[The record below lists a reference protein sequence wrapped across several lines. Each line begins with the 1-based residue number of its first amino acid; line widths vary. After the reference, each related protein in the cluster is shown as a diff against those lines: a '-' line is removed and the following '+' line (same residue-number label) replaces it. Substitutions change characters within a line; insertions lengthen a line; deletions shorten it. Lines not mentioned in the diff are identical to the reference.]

1 MTQYSFHKDILT
13 ESYLHY
19 VMLDSNEKEKEGPRD
34 SIVIVIVIIMEMIA
48 GKRLLRLTDDD
59 GDIAVKYLENEDYWF
74 MLKDQQPISKP
85 SQPPFPEIERVLEE
99 QGDLYRLV

>member
-19 VMLDSNEKEKEGPRD
+19 VMIDSNEKEKEGPRD

-48 GKRLLRLTDDD
+48 GKRLLRLTDD
-59 GDIAVKYLENEDYWF
+59 GDIVVKYLENEDYWF
-74 MLKDQQPISKP
+74 MLKDQQPTSKP

-99 QGDLYRLV
+99 QGEFY